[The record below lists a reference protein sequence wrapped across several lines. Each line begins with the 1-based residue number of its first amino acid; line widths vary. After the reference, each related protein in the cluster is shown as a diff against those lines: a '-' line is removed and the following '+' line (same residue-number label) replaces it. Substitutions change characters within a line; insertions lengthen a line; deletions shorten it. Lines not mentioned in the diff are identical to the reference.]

1 MKRKRGKLLKIFSL
15 NQHRKRLDAR
25 SHSYE
30 LRSLEKLKTATVEG
44 GSPVQTRGS
53 SKSLKKH
60 LENLR
65 FEFIG
70 QRELVYEHAR
80 LIVLLRRGY
89 REDQTYTLFHD
100 LWMTEAKFLC
110 DALNI
115 RWLVSAADTFADH
128 DSDLAVRSMGL
139 CVSLLTNT
147 VKMYESERY
156 ITDVVQS
163 KVSDQKTLFHDLW
176 MTEAKF
182 LCDALNIRWLVS
194 AADTFADHDSDLAV
208 RSMGL
213 CVSLLTNTV
222 KMYESERYI
231 TDVVQSKVSDQK
243 IAVLQ
248 SELVPLFEGLSFF
261 TVGTDDSLRNM
272 RWRIDSLA
280 DAHPLGLILQTVF
293 IRLQENENVFARMRA
308 LHRRERT
315 AWW

>member
-163 KVSDQKTLFHDLW
+163 KVSDQK
-176 MTEAKF
+176 
-182 LCDALNIRWLVS
+182 
-194 AADTFADHDSDLAV
+194 
-208 RSMGL
+208 
-213 CVSLLTNTV
+213 
-222 KMYESERYI
+222 
-231 TDVVQSKVSDQK
+231 